1 MINILTVY
9 VYCCVSGMVP
19 GHYEDFLALV
29 EMCFDGFEFQDNI
42 RWLRVDPFC
51 LAAYD
56 LLGSGE
62 TESARGKYLSRLP
75 PEFISSANSEL
86 YRSKRGWISRGVE
99 EDRLITY
106 SEADK
111 QYIVPKLSTGYSVGI
126 DSSSNTFAVC
136 FFDNHLGGIRYL
148 ERHLDIPRSSE
159 DRNKEFHWQKL
170 NRENR
175 QKMHDNLER
184 VLNISCRGVLAINTN
199 LINSGN
205 RLTHNQMA
213 GLIDGCFS
221 GYDNDPTQ
229 NQQMRQVFR
238 ERFFGYGDGIPTHC
252 DPDFQKLDPSD
263 IVRILVRQ
271 LSYKYGSTRECT
283 PAYATLQSHESLPIQ
298 LADVLVGCISRK
310 IMNGESPPM
319 PLDHLFFDTRR
330 ISRKDRRKGRVA
342 RGFYWFRGD

>member
-1 MINILTVY
+1 MA
-9 VYCCVSGMVP
+9 P
-19 GHYEDFLALV
+19 GHYEDFLDLV
-29 EMCFDGFEFQDNI
+29 ARCFDGFEFQYGG

-51 LAAYD
+51 MAAYD
-56 LLGSGE
+56 LLGSDE
-62 TESARGKYLSRLP
+62 AESTRGKYFSQLQ
-75 PEFISSANSEL
+75 PEYISSANSEL
-86 YRSKRGWISRGVE
+86 YRSKRGWIARGVE
-99 EDRLITY
+99 EGRLITY
-106 SEADK
+106 SESDK
-111 QYIVPKLSTGYSVGI
+111 QYIVPKISAGYSVGI

-136 FFDNHLGGIRYL
+136 FFDNHIGGIRYL
-148 ERHLDIPRSSE
+148 ERHLDIPKSSE
-159 DRNKEFHWQKL
+159 DGKKEFHWQKL
-170 NRENR
+170 NQQNR
-175 QKMHDNLER
+175 QKIHDNLER
-184 VLNISCRGVLAINTN
+184 ILNISCRGVLVINTN
-199 LINSGN
+199 LIDPGN

-229 NQQMRQVFR
+229 NKQMRQVFR
-238 ERFFGYGDGIPTHC
+238 ERFFCFCDGIPTHC

-310 IMNGESPPM
+310 IINHESPPM
-319 PLDHLFFDTRR
+319 PFDHLFFDTRR
-330 ISRKDRRKGRVA
+330 ISRKDRRKRRVA